1 MLFIVGVI
9 LVHSTYSQQYFIYA
23 SRSINYNNNKLS
35 IRWKEDDDCDPVYM
49 YDGRRLQSEEF
60 EFMGTYNLSGY
71 INAYHFNMGEVPS
84 SVFYQI
90 VIDLSKITANKI
102 YTFTAGNSYSELCKN
117 TCNLVTGDLKFLA
130 LSGPQ
135 GINVYEKTIK
145 WKPFPN
151 PVAEY
156 NIVNIGIDNDTL
168 YVEPVNA
175 PNFTESYSFEVQY
188 SYDNKNWHSCGISNY
203 YAPLPIPSY
212 DSLIHCTSDGKG
224 KILHLRSRIY
234 LSDGKTCSPW
244 TSKEFPV
251 YYTPSI
257 DYSPKIACYKKSTQ
271 LAFMATGDLS
281 KYKQVNI
288 FLLEKRV
295 VNNDTVWLEP
305 DDPSVSFSAP
315 YNFNTIPDEYFNG
328 NSTYYFNY
336 RFVFPD
342 NTYVTRNFV
351 KVKIGEYDSLSA
363 GSIGST
369 QTICYNT
376 KPSAF
381 TNSTSATG
389 GDGSFTYQWMKSTNR
404 GTIWTNITGATL
416 ATYAEKNNL
425 ITTTMYKRVA
435 NNLCGSAESNVV
447 TINVLENLM
456 PGSIGSAQ
464 TICSGSTPEKLTQT
478 AAPSGGTGKYTYQW
492 QSSTDSVK
500 WSDISGEDSAT
511 YDPQALT
518 TSTYY
523 RRAVTSEPCGT
534 VYSSPVLIAV
544 WANLTPGS
552 IGSAQTIC
560 YSSTPAGLTQTAAPS
575 GGTGKY
581 TYQWQSSPN
590 GSTWSDI
597 SGATSATYSPSALSA
612 STYYRRAVTSD
623 PCGTVYSSPVL
634 IAVWANLTPGSIG
647 SAQTIC
653 SGSTPEKLTQ
663 TAAPSGGT
671 GTYTYQ
677 WQSSTDNAS
686 WSNISGETSA
696 AYSPPALTDSMYYRR
711 AVTSGSCGTVYS
723 TPMKITV
730 NPISVGGSVSS
741 NQTICAGSTPADLTL
756 SGHTGNVV
764 KWQKSTSSTFSSTTD
779 IVETSTTLSS
789 AKIGVLTSTT
799 YFRAVV
805 QSGVCSSAN
814 SNYAKITV
822 NLTSVG
828 GSVSADQII
837 CYGSTPAA
845 LILSGHTGNVVKWQK
860 STSSTFSSP
869 TDIAETS
876 TTLSSAK
883 IGALTTTTYF
893 RAVVQSGVC
902 SSVNSNYATI
912 TVNPT
917 SVGGSVSAD
926 QIICYGSTPAALTL
940 SGHTGNVVKWQKSTS
955 STFSSPTDIVETT
968 TTLPSA
974 KIGALT
980 TTTYFRAVVQ
990 SGACS
995 SVKSN
1000 YATITVN
1007 PTSVGGSVSADQ
1019 IICSGSTPASLTLSG
1034 HTGNVVKWQ
1043 KSTSSTFS
1051 SPTDIDVKTATLP
1064 SEKIGA
1070 LIETTYFRSVVQSG
1084 VCSSAN
1090 SNYATITVN
1099 PLPNTAIGSDVAR
1112 CDTGEITLSAT
1123 PGLNGNTIRWYNAE
1137 INGNLEYT
1145 GNDLVISLDS
1155 TKSYYAES
1163 YNTATGCAAEQR
1175 KEIRGIVVTQ
1185 AQINQNPQNSIICN
1199 NSITSFSVI
1208 ASNAKSYQWEVR
1220 KAGTAVWVPILEA
1233 GSNPTYA
1240 GWDTN
1245 TLTLS
1250 DVPSSQNGNT
1260 YRCIVGSTPC
1270 EVKISEEALLQ
1281 VSNIEVIPTVSN
1293 VSCKGSLTGTIN
1305 TQIKNGIGNY
1315 SVTLKKNGET
1325 ISTKNNISDTAK
1337 FTGLGAG
1344 IYSLEVTDGALCG
1357 KVVDNIQVLEPAD
1370 SLAASISAF
1379 SYPKCFGSTDGSI
1392 AIQARGGWEH
1402 FTYEINGE
1410 DHGTNW
1416 LFDSLGAGDYSIKV
1430 TDQNGCSKTLEQTLT
1445 EPTKL
1450 AISKKSSVDPKCY
1463 GQNSGQIQLGATG
1476 GTKSYE
1482 FRVGELTQADS
1493 SFTGITAG
1501 DYWCLVIDANSCK
1514 DSIEVTLSQPDPVGY
1529 SIDRSDYHGYDI
1541 ACFGGTDSIT
1551 ITPSGGK
1558 PPYAIDFDG
1567 SISSL
1572 SGEGKT
1578 FNNLN
1583 ATHSYNFTIEDS
1595 QGCTVSNTV
1604 NLSQP
1609 DELRVSSFETTN
1621 ATCFGLANGTV
1632 VVDSIG
1638 GVAPYEFVLK
1648 NSKGV
1653 IVKQETGNSFACDS
1667 LPASDYILDIMDT
1680 NNCSISTAFSIVEP
1694 PILKATIAVTDVTCF
1709 GGSDGSAVAA
1719 VAGGT
1724 FPYIYQWLNE
1734 SGNEVGTSATLSN
1747 VKASD
1752 YRVKITDSNGCS
1764 GVSGQ
1769 TGYIEQVAS
1778 IHNPP
1783 SKLAFTTDVTPVACN
1798 GGSTGVI
1805 KVKPTG
1811 GWGSYEFG
1819 TTKNSFTTNNSITG
1833 LASGWYKI
1841 YVRDSLSC
1849 IDSADVM
1856 VGEQTSLVI
1865 DNISFTDVTCN
1876 GGNDGT
1882 VQVTVSGGV
1891 PNYRYY
1897 LDENEFSGSKDD
1909 LVAGDYTI
1917 TVKDANGCSTFGKL
1931 TINQP
1936 EAISYTSEVKNSTCG
1951 LYDGYIKVNPSGGTG
1966 TLTVLWE
1973 SSGTVGNSLTGIKSG
1988 NYPFTIT
1995 DGVGCRSRSFSQS
2008 VSDEGGPD
2016 INLNN
2021 ITNPLCYNGSDG
2033 AVSVEITSGTLPVK
2047 YKIYFEGIAKDSA
2060 IVDSLPFSKT
2070 YNDLKQGEYNVTA
2083 VDFNGCCTDKS
2094 FTITSPT
2101 DLLVSTSKTD
2111 VKCKGELSGSAEAIV
2126 TGGTAPYTI
2135 QWFDSSGSV
2144 VGVGSKLPNVKAG
2157 TYTVKVIDTNGCPSG
2172 GKTSTVEILEPQV
2185 ELMLSIASKADVKC
2199 FGQNNGYVTLSAS
2212 GGWGNYLYSS
2222 NDTAWQTSST
2232 FDQLV
2237 AGDLNVY
2244 VKDRNGCKLSS
2255 TITINQNPPVE
2266 IDVSTTDITCFNAN
2280 NGKIDIA
2287 ATGGNG
2293 SYLYSINNGT
2303 TWNGSASFSNLQ
2315 AGAYPIAAKD
2325 GNGCTVS
2332 GNVNISE
2339 PDKLELQISG
2349 FTPLKCF
2356 GDANAAVEL
2365 QATGGV
2371 SNYQFSKNSESFVSE
2386 SSFIGLSAG
2395 SYTFNV
2401 KDGNGC
2407 IATISK
2413 NIENPKKL
2421 SLSVSDYSDVSCYG
2435 GSNGSIT
2442 LSATGGTPE
2451 YAFSINDSSAQ
2462 PNATFGNLMAG
2473 DYHLKVVDANG
2484 CEASV
2489 PKAISQPASPLTL
2502 SVANYSDVSCY
2513 GKNDGKVVLL
2523 ASGGTYPYS
2532 YSMGDGTFVS
2542 TSTFTALAASSGYSF
2557 TAKDSKGCTAT
2568 VSKAISEPDE
2578 LLIAS
2583 ANVKD
2588 PTCFGYTDGKVDVT
2602 VSGGTKPYTYLWSNG
2617 SSLATT
2623 GLVKAGNYSLQV
2635 TDKNGCKYSQAFTL
2649 LNPEKISPTL
2659 PEAAIICSNQTLT
2672 LDAGYSGLSHK
2683 WTSDNGFASSDQV
2696 VTLSKAGNYYLTVTD
2711 SKGCFGVDAVHLI
2724 TRDIEIE
2731 ADFLLPDKAS
2741 LADTIVAIDISWPLP
2756 DSIKWVYHPDTFWQL
2771 NNTDWSVY
2779 LLPQQVGNHTVG
2791 IITYLM
2797 GCCATLDKTIA
2808 IGPYSENT
2816 KEMTSELSIIKDVQS
2831 YPNPSNGH
2839 FYVLVDLNSEA
2850 EVTLEIYAIYG
2861 KKITHE
2867 TAKGQSHYKFDV
2879 NIRPIPGIYLL
2890 RISSGNEFKT
2900 FRMIVQ

>member
-1 MLFIVGVI
+1 MKQFVLFISFVTIIKITVGQIVSPQDAI
-9 LVHSTYSQQYFIYA
+9 FKIYVNSDVYCSYTDIRPSPEANPPTGKIPLYYSADKMCRHYTGYNCNKTN
-23 SRSINYNNNKLS
+23 SCGINLS
-35 IRWKEDDDCDPVYM
+35 IPVNSDNFFLRLCNYYIVTPSGIPSVEDFALSYEFDINSMVKGHYYSFNIEHLTPNIVCSYNTNNAKGTISIGITPPRPNKEINVYK
-49 YDGRRLQSEEF
+49 
-60 EFMGTYNLSGY
+60 N
-71 INAYHFNMGEVPS
+71 S
-84 SVFYQI
+84 SDTTTVTWS
-90 VIDLSKITANKI
+90 LENNKI
-102 YTFTAGNSYSELCKN
+102 YVEATPHGSITDSLDKYWYQIEYSFDNINWMKCNKTNFNTRTSIILPNYENLYLYKGNRYILLRSRTVKNNGILGSISESPWTPNVLHVVYPKFNINVGPVSVCSGDFVDSLTFKCSDFNNSLYDKINVYMSSIVNGNEAYTPITELFNSNDVTITNPTPTNTSYKFLYKAYKSDINLFEEEKRHIIEINALPNAYSVTGGGSYCSDGDGVVIELSGSQTGVNYQLYCDAAPVGLAKSGNGDTISFGKQKNAGTYTVVATNATTYCTSNMTGSVAVTVNTPSTISLTRGTQSPTVCKGSPITDIVFTFGGSATNASVKYLPSGLSAEVDTTAKTVKISGTPTAGGTYTVTTSGHTAPCTAATDSGTITVNALPTAEITSSDNDNKFCAGSSVTFKANAGLSSYQFMVGGNPMQTGTSNAFTTTSLANGNVVSVMVTDSNGCSSMSSGITNTVNALPNPSINVIETSGTASNDGTICVGDQVTLTASGGTSYKWNNGQTTQSITVSPSVTTTYTVEVTNENGCKDSVSRIVTVNNLPTATISSSDTDSKFCSGTSVTFTAD
-117 TCNLVTGDLKFLA
+117 TG
-130 LSGPQ
+130 
-135 GINVYEKTIK
+135 
-145 WKPFPN
+145 
-151 PVAEY
+151 
-156 NIVNIGIDNDTL
+156 
-168 YVEPVNA
+168 
-175 PNFTESYSFEVQY
+175 
-188 SYDNKNWHSCGISNY
+188 
-203 YAPLPIPSY
+203 
-212 DSLIHCTSDGKG
+212 
-224 KILHLRSRIY
+224 
-234 LSDGKTCSPW
+234 
-244 TSKEFPV
+244 
-251 YYTPSI
+251 
-257 DYSPKIACYKKSTQ
+257 
-271 LAFMATGDLS
+271 M
-281 KYKQVNI
+281 
-288 FLLEKRV
+288 
-295 VNNDTVWLEP
+295 
-305 DDPSVSFSAP
+305 
-315 YNFNTIPDEYFNG
+315 
-328 NSTYYFNY
+328 STYKF
-336 RFVFPD
+336 
-342 NTYVTRNFV
+342 
-351 KVKIGEYDSLSA
+351 
-363 GSIGST
+363 
-369 QTICYNT
+369 
-376 KPSAF
+376 
-381 TNSTSATG
+381 
-389 GDGSFTYQWMKSTNR
+389 M
-404 GTIWTNITGATL
+404 
-416 ATYAEKNNL
+416 
-425 ITTTMYKRVA
+425 
-435 NNLCGSAESNVV
+435 
-447 TINVLENLM
+447 
-456 PGSIGSAQ
+456 
-464 TICSGSTPEKLTQT
+464 
-478 AAPSGGTGKYTYQW
+478 
-492 QSSTDSVK
+492 
-500 WSDISGEDSAT
+500 
-511 YDPQALT
+511 
-518 TSTYY
+518 
-523 RRAVTSEPCGT
+523 
-534 VYSSPVLIAV
+534 
-544 WANLTPGS
+544 
-552 IGSAQTIC
+552 
-560 YSSTPAGLTQTAAPS
+560 
-575 GGTGKY
+575 
-581 TYQWQSSPN
+581 
-590 GSTWSDI
+590 
-597 SGATSATYSPSALSA
+597 
-612 STYYRRAVTSD
+612 
-623 PCGTVYSSPVL
+623 
-634 IAVWANLTPGSIG
+634 
-647 SAQTIC
+647 
-653 SGSTPEKLTQ
+653 
-663 TAAPSGGT
+663 
-671 GTYTYQ
+671 
-677 WQSSTDNAS
+677 
-686 WSNISGETSA
+686 
-696 AYSPPALTDSMYYRR
+696 
-711 AVTSGSCGTVYS
+711 
-723 TPMKITV
+723 
-730 NPISVGGSVSS
+730 VGGSPVQTGVS
-741 NQTICAGSTPADLTL
+741 NAYA
-756 SGHTGNVV
+756 
-764 KWQKSTSSTFSSTTD
+764 
-779 IVETSTTLSS
+779 STTLSN
-789 AKIGVLTSTT
+789 GN
-799 YFRAVV
+799 VV
-805 QSGVCSSAN
+805 SVMVTDSKGCSSTSKGITNTVYALPFPTISGPKSVCAN
-814 SNYAKITV
+814 SEGNIYSTEQGMSNYSWSVSGGTITSDVTSSSSSVTITWDSAGTGHVMVNYTNGNGCSAASQTDKAVTINALPSPIIDLSETSGTASNDGIICAGDQVKLTASDGTSYIWSNGQTTPSITVSPNVTKTYTVEVTNANGCKARASKEITV
-822 NLTSVG
+822 NALPSAEITSSYTDNKFCAGSNVTFAANTGMSIYQFMVG
-828 GSVSADQII
+828 GSPVQTGTTNAYTTS
-837 CYGSTPAA
+837 S
-845 LILSGHTGNVVKWQK
+845 LVNGNVV
-860 STSSTFSSP
+860 SVMVTDANGCSATS
-869 TDIAETS
+869 
-876 TTLSSAK
+876 L
-883 IGALTTTTYF
+883 G
-893 RAVVQSGVC
+893 
-902 SSVNSNYATI
+902 I
-912 TVNPT
+912 TN
-917 SVGGSVSAD
+917 
-926 QIICYGSTPAALTL
+926 
-940 SGHTGNVVKWQKSTS
+940 
-955 STFSSPTDIVETT
+955 
-968 TTLPSA
+968 
-974 KIGALT
+974 
-980 TTTYFRAVVQ
+980 
-990 SGACS
+990 
-995 SVKSN
+995 
-1000 YATITVN
+1000 TV
-1007 PTSVGGSVSADQ
+1007 
-1019 IICSGSTPASLTLSG
+1019 
-1034 HTGNVVKWQ
+1034 
-1043 KSTSSTFS
+1043 
-1051 SPTDIDVKTATLP
+1051 
-1064 SEKIGA
+1064 
-1070 LIETTYFRSVVQSG
+1070 Y
-1084 VCSSAN
+1084 
-1090 SNYATITVN
+1090 
-1099 PLPNTAIGSDVAR
+1099 PLPETASGSDVER
-1112 CDTGEITLSAT
+1112 CGAGEITLSAT
-1123 PGLNGNTIRWYNAE
+1123 PGNNGNTIRWYDTTS
-1137 INGNLEYT
+1137 NGTLEYT
-1145 GNDLVISLDS
+1145 GNDLTRNFDS
-1155 TKSYYAES
+1155 TTTYYAES

-1199 NSITSFSVI
+1199 NGITSFSVI

-1270 EVKISEEALLQ
+1270 EDKISEEALLQ

-1293 VSCKGSLTGTIN
+1293 VNCKGSLTGTIN
-1305 TQIKNGIGNY
+1305 AQIKNGIGNY

-1344 IYSLEVTDGALCG
+1344 IYSLEVTDGALCS
-1357 KVVDNIQVLEPAD
+1357 KVVDNIQVLEPED

-1379 SYPKCFGSTDGSI
+1379 SYPKCFGSMDGSI

-1482 FRVGELTQADS
+1482 FRVGELSQADS
-1493 SFTGITAG
+1493 SFTGIAAG
-1501 DYWCLVIDANSCK
+1501 IHRCFVIDANSCK
-1514 DSIEVTLSQPDPVGY
+1514 DSIEVTLLQPDPVGY

-1572 SGEGKT
+1572 SGEGKS
-1578 FNNLN
+1578 FKNLD
-1583 ATHSYNFTIEDS
+1583 ATHSYNFTIEDR

-1609 DELRVSSFETTN
+1609 DKLRVSSFETTN

-1667 LPASDYILDIMDT
+1667 LPASDYSLDIMDA
-1680 NNCSISTAFSIVEP
+1680 NNCSISAAFSIVEP
-1694 PILKATIAVTDVTCF
+1694 PILEATIAVTDVTCF

-1783 SKLAFTTDVTPVACN
+1783 SKLAFTADVTPVACN

-1805 KVKPTG
+1805 KVEPTG

-1909 LVAGDYTI
+1909 LVARDYTI

-2222 NDTAWQTSST
+2222 NDTAWQTSNT

-2255 TITINQNPPVE
+2255 TISINQNPPVE

-2332 GNVNISE
+2332 GGNVNISE

-2349 FTPLKCF
+2349 FTPLNCF

-2462 PNATFGNLMAG
+2462 PDATFGNLMAG
-2473 DYHLKVVDANG
+2473 DYSLKVVDANG
-2484 CEASV
+2484 CEASAS
-2489 PKAISQPASPLTL
+2489 KAISQPASPLTL

-2542 TSTFTALAASSGYSF
+2542 TSTFTALVASSGYSF

-2588 PTCFGYTDGKVDVT
+2588 PTCFSYTDGKVDVT
-2602 VSGGTKPYTYLWSNG
+2602 VSGGTNPYTYLWSNG

-2623 GLVKAGNYSLQV
+2623 GLIKAGTYSLQV

-2659 PEAAIICSNQTLT
+2659 PEVAIICSNQTLT

-2731 ADFLLPDKAS
+2731 ADFLLPDEAS

-2816 KEMTSELSIIKDVQS
+2816 KEITGGLSIIKDVQS

>member
-1 MLFIVGVI
+1 MLFIFGVI
-9 LVHSTYSQQYFIYA
+9 LVHTTYSQQYYLYA
-23 SRSINYNNNKLS
+23 SRSINYDNNKLS
-35 IRWKEDDDCDPVYM
+35 IRWHEDNDCNPVYM

-145 WKPFPN
+145 WEFYPN
-151 PVAEY
+151 PVEEY

-168 YVEPVNA
+168 YVKPVEVSNI
-175 PNFTESYSFEVQY
+175 NHSFEVQY
-188 SYDNKNWHSCGISNY
+188 SYDNKNWHSCGISSS

-212 DSLIHCTSDGKG
+212 NSLIKYTSDGKG
-224 KILHLRSRIY
+224 KILYLRSRFN
-234 LSDGKTCSPW
+234 DGTTYSFW
-244 TSKEFPV
+244 TSKEFPI
-251 YYTPSI
+251 YYTPQI
-257 DYSPKIACYKKSTQ
+257 VYSPRNACYNESTKIT
-271 LAFMATGDLS
+271 FTATGSLS
-281 KYKQVNI
+281 NFNHVDI
-288 FLLEKRV
+288 FLLEKREGD
-295 VNNDTVWLEP
+295 NVWLEP
-305 DDPSVSFSAP
+305 NDPSISFSAP
-315 YNFNTIPDEYFNG
+315 YNSGTTGEVYNG

-351 KVKIGEYDSLSA
+351 KVDIGEYSPLCA
-363 GSIGST
+363 GTIGNT
-369 QTICYNT
+369 QTICYNST
-376 KPSAF
+376 PAGLNQTAAPSGGPGTYTYQWQSSADN
-381 TNSTSATG
+381 TNWSNVNGATSATYAPLALTTSTYYRRAVTS
-389 GDGSFTYQWMKSTNR
+389 GSCGTVYSTPVK
-404 GTIWTNITGATL
+404 ITV
-416 ATYAEKNNL
+416 YAEL
-425 ITTTMYKRVA
+425 TA
-435 NNLCGSAESNVV
+435 
-447 TINVLENLM
+447 
-456 PGSIGSAQ
+456 GSIGSAQ
-464 TICSGSTPEKLTQT
+464 TICSGSTPEKLTEAT
-478 AAPSGGTGKYTYQW
+478 APTGGTDMYTYQW

-500 WSDISGEDSAT
+500 WSDISGEKSST
-511 YDPQALT
+511 YAPQALT
-518 TSTYY
+518 
-523 RRAVTSEPCGT
+523 
-534 VYSSPVLIAV
+534 
-544 WANLTPGS
+544 
-552 IGSAQTIC
+552 
-560 YSSTPAGLTQTAAPS
+560 
-575 GGTGKY
+575 
-581 TYQWQSSPN
+581 
-590 GSTWSDI
+590 
-597 SGATSATYSPSALSA
+597 A
-612 STYYRRAVTSD
+612 ST
-623 PCGTVYSSPVL
+623 
-634 IAVWANLTPGSIG
+634 
-647 SAQTIC
+647 
-653 SGSTPEKLTQ
+653 
-663 TAAPSGGT
+663 
-671 GTYTYQ
+671 
-677 WQSSTDNAS
+677 
-686 WSNISGETSA
+686 
-696 AYSPPALTDSMYYRR
+696 YYRR
-711 AVTSGSCGTVYS
+711 AVTSGSCGTTFS
-723 TPMKITV
+723 TPVKITV
-730 NPISVGGSVSS
+730 NALPTAPNAPFTQSFCGSTTVNSLLATPPSGSMVTWYSQAEGGTALDSTATLTTNTDYYAESVSAVGCTS
-741 NQTICAGSTPADLTL
+741 TKRTKVTVTINAIPNAPSASTTQSFCGSATVGNLQATPPLGST
-756 SGHTGNVV
+756 V
-764 KWQKSTSSTFSSTTD
+764 KWYGQASGGTALDSTATLTTD
-779 IVETSTTLSS
+779 TDYYAESVSASGCTSTTRTKVTVTINAIPNAPS
-789 AKIGVLTSTT
+789 APFTQSFCGSTT
-799 YFRAVV
+799 VNSLLATPP
-805 QSGVCSSAN
+805 SGSMVTWYSQAEGGTALDSTATLTTN
-814 SNYAKITV
+814 TDYYAE
-822 NLTSVG
+822 
-828 GSVSADQII
+828 SVSAAGCTSTKRTKVTVTINAIPNAPSASTTQSF
-837 CYGSTPAA
+837 CGSATVGNLQATPPLGST
-845 LILSGHTGNVVKWQK
+845 VKWYGQASGGTALEK
-860 STSSTFSSP
+860 T
-869 TDIAETS
+869 AN
-876 TTLSSAK
+876 
-883 IGALTTTTYF
+883 LTTNTDY
-893 RAVVQSGVC
+893 
-902 SSVNSNYATI
+902 YAE
-912 TVNPT
+912 
-917 SVGGSVSAD
+917 SVSASGCTSAERTKVTVTINAIPNVPSASTT
-926 QIICYGSTPAALTL
+926 QSFCGSATVGNLQATPPSGST
-940 SGHTGNVVKWQKSTS
+940 VKWYGQASGGTALDSTA
-955 STFSSPTDIVETT
+955 T
-968 TTLPSA
+968 
-974 KIGALT
+974 LT
-980 TTTYFRAVVQ
+980 TNTDY
-990 SGACS
+990 
-995 SVKSN
+995 
-1000 YATITVN
+1000 YAE
-1007 PTSVGGSVSADQ
+1007 SVSA
-1019 IICSGSTPASLTLSG
+1019 SGCTSADRTKVTVTIFPNPSIASG
-1034 HTGNVVKWQ
+1034 H
-1043 KSTSSTFS
+1043 
-1051 SPTDIDVKTATLP
+1051 DV
-1064 SEKIGA
+1064 ERCGA
-1070 LIETTYFRSVVQSG
+1070 
-1084 VCSSAN
+1084 
-1090 SNYATITVN
+1090 
-1099 PLPNTAIGSDVAR
+1099 
-1112 CDTGEITLSAT
+1112 GEITLSAT
-1123 PGLNGNTIRWYNAE
+1123 PGNNGNTIRWYNAE

-1145 GNDLVISLDS
+1145 GNDITRNFDS
-1155 TKSYYAES
+1155 TKAYYAES

-1199 NSITSFSVI
+1199 NGITSFSVI

-1220 KAGTAVWVPILEA
+1220 KAGTTDWVPILEA

-1240 GWDTN
+1240 GWDTS

-1281 VSNIEVIPTVSN
+1281 VSNIDVIPTVSN

-1305 TQIKNGIGNY
+1305 AEVKNGIGNY
-1315 SVTLKKNGET
+1315 SVTLKKDGET
-1325 ISTKNNISDTAK
+1325 ISTKDSILSIAE
-1337 FTGLGAG
+1337 FTGLEAG

-1379 SYPKCFGSTDGSI
+1379 SNPKCFGSTDGSI
-1392 AIQARGGWEH
+1392 TVQASGGWGN
-1402 FTYEINGE
+1402 FTYAINGV
-1410 DHGTNW
+1410 DH
-1416 LFDSLGAGDYSIKV
+1416 DSIFFNNLGAGTYSIKV
-1430 TDQNGCSKTLEQTLT
+1430 TDQNGCSKTLEQSLT

-1450 AISKKSSVDPKCY
+1450 AISKKSSVDPICY
-1463 GQNSGQIQLGATG
+1463 GQNSGKIQLGATG

-1482 FRVGELTQADS
+1482 FGVGEHTQTDS
-1493 SFTGITAG
+1493 LFTGIAAG
-1501 DYWCLVIDANSCK
+1501 DYRCLVIDANGCM
-1514 DSIEVTLSQPDPVGY
+1514 DSIEVAISQPDSIGY
-1529 SIDRSDYHGYDI
+1529 SFDRSDYHEFNI
-1541 ACFGGTDSIT
+1541 ACFGGTDSIK
-1551 ITPSGGK
+1551 ITPSGGE
-1558 PPYAIDFDG
+1558 PPYTIDFDG
-1567 SISSL
+1567 STSSL

-1578 FNNLN
+1578 FKNLN

-1609 DELRVSSFETTN
+1609 DELRVSLLETTN
-1621 ATCFGLANGTV
+1621 ATCLGLANGTV
-1632 VVDSIG
+1632 AVSMAG
-1638 GVAPYEFVLK
+1638 GVVPYEFILK
-1648 NSKGV
+1648 NGKGV
-1653 IVKQETGNSFACDS
+1653 MVRHETGNSFACDT
-1667 LPASDYILDIMDT
+1667 LPADDYSLDIIDA
-1680 NNCSISTAFSIVEP
+1680 NNCSISTAFSIAEP

-1724 FPYIYQWLNE
+1724 FPYSYQWLDE
-1734 SGNEVGTSATLSN
+1734 GDNEVGTSATLSN
-1747 VKASD
+1747 VKASN
-1752 YRVKITDSNGCS
+1752 YRVRITDSNGCS

-1769 TGYIEQVAS
+1769 TGYIEQVAT

-1783 SKLAFTTDVTPVACN
+1783 SKLAFTSDVTPVACN

-1805 KVKPTG
+1805 KVEPTG

-1819 TTKNSFTTNNSITG
+1819 ANRNSFTTNNSITG

-1841 YVRDSLSC
+1841 FVRDSMSC

-1856 VGEQTSLVI
+1856 VEEQTSLVI

-1917 TVKDANGCSTFGKL
+1917 IVKDANGCNTFGKL

-1936 EAISYTSEVKNSTCG
+1936 SAISFTSEVKNSTCG

-1966 TLTVLWE
+1966 TLTVLWD

-1995 DGVGCRSRSFSQS
+1995 DGVGCSESFSQS

-2021 ITNPLCYNGSDG
+2021 IANPLCYNGSDG

-2047 YKIYFEGIAKDSA
+2047 YKICFEGIAKDSA
-2060 IVDSLPFSKT
+2060 TIDSLPFIIS

-2101 DLLVSTSKTD
+2101 DLLVSTRKTD
-2111 VKCKGELSGSAEAIV
+2111 VKCKGESSGSAEAIV

-2135 QWFDSSGSV
+2135 QWFDSLGNV
-2144 VGVGSKLPNVKAG
+2144 VGADSKLSDVKAG
-2157 TYTVKVIDTNGCPSG
+2157 IYTVEVSDANGCPSG

-2185 ELMLSIASKADVKC
+2185 ELMLSIANKADVKC
-2199 FGQNNGYVTLSAS
+2199 FGQNNGFVALSAS

-2222 NDTAWQTSST
+2222 NDTAWKTSNT
-2232 FDQLV
+2232 FDQLA
-2237 AGDLNVY
+2237 AGNLNVY
-2244 VKDRNGCKLSS
+2244 VKDRNGCKASS
-2255 TITINQNPPVE
+2255 TISINQNTPVG
-2266 IDVSTTDITCFNAN
+2266 IDVSATDITCFNAN

-2287 ATGGNG
+2287 ATGGTG

-2315 AGAYPIAAKD
+2315 AGAYQVAAKD

-2332 GNVNISE
+2332 GGNVNISE
-2339 PDKLELQISG
+2339 PDKLELQISDI
-2349 FTPLKCF
+2349 TPLKCF
-2356 GDANAAVEL
+2356 GDANAAVVL

-2371 SNYQFSKNSESFVSE
+2371 SNFQFSKNSDSFVSE
-2386 SSFIGLSAG
+2386 SSFTGLSAG

-2407 IATISK
+2407 IATINK
-2413 NIENPKKL
+2413 NIENPAKL

-2435 GSNGSIT
+2435 GSDGSIT
-2442 LSATGGTPE
+2442 LSRTGGTPDF
-2451 YAFSINDSSAQ
+2451 AFSINDSSAQ
-2462 PNATFGNLMAG
+2462 PGATFGNLMAG
-2473 DYHLKVVDANG
+2473 DYRLKVVDANG

-2489 PKAISQPASPLTL
+2489 SKTIGQPYSPLTL

-2513 GKNDGKVVLL
+2513 GTNDGKVVLF

-2532 YSMGDGTFVS
+2532 YSMGNGTFAS

-2557 TAKDSKGCTAT
+2557 TVKDSKGCTA
-2568 VSKAISEPDE
+2568 SISQAISEPNE

-2588 PTCFGYTDGKVDVT
+2588 PTCFSYTDGKVDVT
-2602 VSGGTKPYTYLWSNG
+2602 VSGGTGPYIYVWSNG
-2617 SSLATT
+2617 SSLAST
-2623 GLVKAGNYSLQV
+2623 GLVKSGNYSLQV
-2635 TDKNGCKYSQAFTL
+2635 TDKNGCKISQSFTL

-2659 PEAAIICSNQTLT
+2659 PESAIICSNQTLT

-2683 WTSDNGFASSDQV
+2683 WTSDNGFTSSNQV
-2696 VTLSKAGNYYLTVTD
+2696 VTLSEAGNYYLTVTD

-2731 ADFLLPDKAS
+2731 ADFLLPDEAS
-2741 LADTIVAIDISWPLP
+2741 LADTIVTIDISWPLP
-2756 DSIKWVYHPDTFWQL
+2756 DSIKWIYQPDAFWQL
-2771 NNTDWSVY
+2771 NNTDWSAY

-2816 KEMTSELSIIKDVQS
+2816 KEITGGLSIIKDVQS

>member
-1 MLFIVGVI
+1 MISSIRKLIALLLKHFFYLIAILFFSKTALSQEYSNEFKYYMYFERNLYYVEGYYDDCTHLEDIEYFSIPLTTSNWYGFDNSSLDFAYRRFEKRQCQEVFYPYRTTYYDHECEFQIKFTANDFGNIFTLNDYDKLNILTYYGYIEGSYIKIGMTPPRPNGIILKKQDLSPITKGITYDNTTVYVRPELDAIIASNASEYSFQIKYSIDNRETWVTNSTEYDCTTDVPINIPDANSITPVNGERKIYIQTRIKRKGTNSFVSWSPWYGDVSTPFPLVVI
-9 LVHSTYSQQYFIYA
+9 YLPPNNCISQNVLECRDEKTPFIFN
-23 SRSINYNNNKLS
+23 INDFVNTGGTFSVYYNNTRITDYISSN
-35 IRWKEDDDCDPVYM
+35 
-49 YDGRRLQSEEF
+49 
-60 EFMGTYNLSGY
+60 GTYYSLSSDY
-71 INAYHFNMGEVPS
+71 AISSNAYQLEFR
-84 SVFYQI
+84 
-90 VIDLSKITANKI
+90 
-102 YTFTAGNSYSELCKN
+102 
-117 TCNLVTGDLKFLA
+117 
-130 LSGPQ
+130 
-135 GINVYEKTIK
+135 
-145 WKPFPN
+145 
-151 PVAEY
+151 
-156 NIVNIGIDNDTL
+156 
-168 YVEPVNA
+168 
-175 PNFTESYSFEVQY
+175 
-188 SYDNKNWHSCGISNY
+188 
-203 YAPLPIPSY
+203 SY
-212 DSLIHCTSDGKG
+212 DSFGQLIASKIVNYTITGPATLLKISSEQTTNILCNGAASAEITLTATNGGGSYNYSKDGTNWQTSNKFANLKAG
-224 KILHLRSRIY
+224 
-234 LSDGKTCSPW
+234 
-244 TSKEFPV
+244 
-251 YYTPSI
+251 YYTFYVRDGNYCIKSI
-257 DYSPKIACYKKSTQ
+257 PKTISQ
-271 LAFMATGDLS
+271 PDILS
-281 KYKQVNI
+281 LSI
-288 FLLEKRV
+288 
-295 VNNDTVWLEP
+295 T
-305 DDPSVSFSAP
+305 SFS
-315 YNFNTIPDEYFNG
+315 NVKCNG
-328 NSTYYFNY
+328 GN
-336 RFVFPD
+336 
-342 NTYVTRNFV
+342 
-351 KVKIGEYDSLSA
+351 
-363 GSIGST
+363 
-369 QTICYNT
+369 
-376 KPSAF
+376 
-381 TNSTSATG
+381 
-389 GDGSFTYQWMKSTNR
+389 DGSV
-404 GTIWTNITGATL
+404 TL
-416 ATYAEKNNL
+416 NA
-425 ITTTMYKRVA
+425 I
-435 NNLCGSAESNVV
+435 
-447 TINVLENLM
+447 
-456 PGSIGSAQ
+456 
-464 TICSGSTPEKLTQT
+464 
-478 AAPSGGTGKYTYQW
+478 GGTGTLSYSKDGTKW
-492 QSSTDSVK
+492 QSSNIFNGLTAGPYTFRVK
-500 WSDISGEDSAT
+500 DANNCTNSIS
-511 YDPQALT
+511 
-518 TSTYY
+518 
-523 RRAVTSEPCGT
+523 
-534 VYSSPVLIAV
+534 
-544 WANLTPGS
+544 
-552 IGSAQTIC
+552 QTISQPDSISLLLSVTNVNC
-560 YSSTPAGLTQTAAPS
+560 NGGKDGSVTLSAS
-575 GGTGKY
+575 GGITPYQYSKDGSKWQTDRTFTDLTAGKY
-581 TYQWQSSPN
+581 TFSVKDSNNCSKSIYQY
-590 GSTWSDI
+590 I
-597 SGATSATYSPSALSA
+597 SQPSALSLSVSSVTNVKCNGGNDGSVTLSA
-612 STYYRRAVTSD
+612 SGGTTPYQYSKDGSKWQTDSTFTGLTAGNYTFSVKDANNCSKLIYQDISQPSAMSLSVFSVTNVKCHGGKD
-623 PCGTVYSSPVL
+623 
-634 IAVWANLTPGSIG
+634 GSVTL
-647 SAQTIC
+647 SA
-653 SGSTPEKLTQ
+653 
-663 TAAPSGGT
+663 SGGT
-671 GTYTYQ
+671 GTYSYSKNGKD
-677 WQSSTDNAS
+677 WQD
-686 WSNISGETSA
+686 
-696 AYSPPALTDSMYYRR
+696 
-711 AVTSGSCGTVYS
+711 YS
-723 TPMKITV
+723 TFTGLTAGRYIFSVKDTNGCTMSVSQT
-730 NPISVGGSVSS
+730 ISQPSALSLSVFSATNVKCNGGNDGSVTLIASGGSGKYSYS
-741 NQTICAGSTPADLTL
+741 KND
-756 SGHTGNVV
+756 
-764 KWQKSTSSTFSSTTD
+764 KDWQDSSTFTGLTAGSYTFSVKD
-779 IVETSTTLSS
+779 VNGCTLSIS
-789 AKIGVLTSTT
+789 KDISQPKALNLSVLS
-799 YFRAVV
+799 F
-805 QSGVCSSAN
+805 
-814 SNYAKITV
+814 
-822 NLTSVG
+822 L
-828 GSVSADQII
+828 
-837 CYGSTPAA
+837 
-845 LILSGHTGNVVKWQK
+845 
-860 STSSTFSSP
+860 
-869 TDIAETS
+869 
-876 TTLSSAK
+876 
-883 IGALTTTTYF
+883 
-893 RAVVQSGVC
+893 
-902 SSVNSNYATI
+902 
-912 TVNPT
+912 
-917 SVGGSVSAD
+917 
-926 QIICYGSTPAALTL
+926 
-940 SGHTGNVVKWQKSTS
+940 
-955 STFSSPTDIVETT
+955 
-968 TTLPSA
+968 
-974 KIGALT
+974 
-980 TTTYFRAVVQ
+980 
-990 SGACS
+990 
-995 SVKSN
+995 
-1000 YATITVN
+1000 
-1007 PTSVGGSVSADQ
+1007 
-1019 IICSGSTPASLTLSG
+1019 
-1034 HTGNVVKWQ
+1034 
-1043 KSTSSTFS
+1043 
-1051 SPTDIDVKTATLP
+1051 DVKCN
-1064 SEKIGA
+1064 G
-1070 LIETTYFRSVVQSG
+1070 G
-1084 VCSSAN
+1084 N
-1090 SNYATITVN
+1090 
-1099 PLPNTAIGSDVAR
+1099 D
-1112 CDTGEITLSAT
+1112 GEVTLSASEGT
-1123 PGLNGNTIRWYNAE
+1123 GTYSYSNNGKDWQASCTFTGLTAGSYTLSVKDENGCSTSIGKSISQPNDLTFSAIVGNIACNGDAIGWIDANVSGGVPDYTFSWTGPNSYSSSSLDISNLNAGDYYLTVTDSNSCSKVFSKTISEPEKLFINISSNSDVKCYGESNGSVVLSGSGGVSPYLFSLNGTDWQSLNTYSNLIANNYTFYIKDSNLCTNQ
-1137 INGNLEYT
+1137 INHT
-1145 GNDLVISLDS
+1145 
-1155 TKSYYAES
+1155 
-1163 YNTATGCAAEQR
+1163 
-1175 KEIRGIVVTQ
+1175 VTQ
-1185 AQINQNPQNSIICN
+1185 
-1199 NSITSFSVI
+1199 
-1208 ASNAKSYQWEVR
+1208 
-1220 KAGTAVWVPILEA
+1220 
-1233 GSNPTYA
+1233 
-1240 GWDTN
+1240 
-1245 TLTLS
+1245 
-1250 DVPSSQNGNT
+1250 PSS
-1260 YRCIVGSTPC
+1260 SL
-1270 EVKISEEALLQ
+1270 ELELKSFE
-1281 VSNIEVIPTVSN
+1281 N
-1293 VSCKGSLTGTIN
+1293 VSCNGANNGSITLEASGGTKPYLYSKDYKNWQNSNTFSDLNAQVYTFYVKDSNNCEKSLTKEITEPLPIEIFYKKQNLTCWHDKSGTISVE
-1305 TQIKNGIGNY
+1305 IKGGIIPY

-1337 FTGLGAG
+1337 FTRLGAG

-1357 KVVDNIQVLEPAD
+1357 KVVDNIQVLEPED

-1482 FRVGELTQADS
+1482 FRVGELTQTDS
-1493 SFTGITAG
+1493 LFTGIAAG
-1501 DYWCLVIDANSCK
+1501 IHRCLVIDANSCK

-1567 SISSL
+1567 LISSL

-1595 QGCTVSNTV
+1595 QGCTVSNAV

-1609 DELRVSSFETTN
+1609 DKLKVSSLETTN
-1621 ATCFGLANGTV
+1621 ATCFGLANGAV
-1632 VVDSIG
+1632 VADSIG

-1667 LPASDYILDIMDT
+1667 LPASDYSLDIMDA
-1680 NNCSISTAFSIVEP
+1680 NNCSISAAFSIAEP
-1694 PILKATIAVTDVTCF
+1694 SILKATIAVTDVTCF
-1709 GGSDGSAVAA
+1709 GNSDGSAVAA

-1897 LDENEFSGSKDD
+1897 LDGNEFSGSKDD
-1909 LVAGDYTI
+1909 LVARDYTI
-1917 TVKDANGCSTFGKL
+1917 TVKDANGCRTFGEL

-1951 LYDGYIKVNPSGGTG
+1951 LSDGYIKVNPSGGTG
-1966 TLTVLWE
+1966 TLTVLWD
-1973 SSGTVGNSLTGIKSG
+1973 SSGTVGNSLPDIKSG
-1988 NYPFTIT
+1988 TYRFTIT
-1995 DGVGCRSRSFSQS
+1995 DGVGCYWSFSQS

-2021 ITNPLCYNGSDG
+2021 IANPLCYNGSDG
-2033 AVSVEITSGTLPVK
+2033 TVSVEITSGTLPVK

-2060 IVDSLPFSKT
+2060 TINSLPFIIS

-2083 VDFNGCCTDKS
+2083 VDFNGCRTDKL

-2101 DLLVSTSKTD
+2101 NLLVSTSKTD

-2135 QWFDSSGSV
+2135 QWFDSLGSV
-2144 VGVGSKLPNVKAG
+2144 VGTGSQLSDVKAG
-2157 TYTVKVIDTNGCPSG
+2157 TYTVKVIDANGCPSG

-2266 IDVSTTDITCFNAN
+2266 IAVSTTDITCFNAN

-2315 AGAYPIAAKD
+2315 AGTYPIAAKD

-2332 GNVNISE
+2332 GGNVNISE

-2356 GDANAAVEL
+2356 GDADAAVEL

-2401 KDGNGC
+2401 KDGNEC

-2442 LSATGGTPE
+2442 LSATGGTPDF
-2451 YAFSINDSSAQ
+2451 AFSINDSSAQ
-2462 PNATFGNLMAG
+2462 PDATFGNLMAR
-2473 DYHLKVVDANG
+2473 DYRLKVVDANG

-2513 GKNDGKVVLL
+2513 GKNDGKVVLF

-2532 YSMGDGTFVS
+2532 YSMGNGTFVS
-2542 TSTFTALAASSGYSF
+2542 TSTFTALVASSGYSF

-2602 VSGGTKPYTYLWSNG
+2602 VNGGTNPYTYLWSNG

-2623 GLVKAGNYSLQV
+2623 GLIKAGTYSLQV

-2731 ADFLLPDKAS
+2731 ADFLLPDEAS
-2741 LADTIVAIDISWPLP
+2741 LSDTIVAIDISWPLP

-2816 KEMTSELSIIKDVQS
+2816 KEITGGLSIIKDVQS

-2839 FYVLVDLNSEA
+2839 FCVLVDLNSEA